1 MRLLSCLF
9 LSLVMLAPLA
19 SGCTAPADADAD
31 TGTLELP
38 LVQPGSDGAIY
49 RLAATFDIE
58 GPASSI
64 HLVATD
70 NEPSVT
76 LQLPP
81 GLTNV
86 TLLDDWALT
95 RSTDGGGTFRP
106 VSALLGNR
114 NLQQVRVL
122 ANHTDQVVFQF
133 LVRSPDGDLTVT
145 FGVTDHPRELAGGMV
160 IDQGTNLFAGYPH
173 NVQVDF
179 ATYYK
184 LVELDKNVLADG
196 SKDRVFASD
205 ATATEFFNDG
215 VGALSGTVAPAL
227 QGGILVWHLIARPDG
242 TQEIS
247 GELDALVA
255 PFPVLTFGPHTF
267 GFPLPFDGD
276 GFVSDVFFNESIPF
290 SLEVFGNVPG
300 RMNGTMRFRNVPV
313 SN

>member
-9 LSLVMLAPLA
+9 LSLGLLAPFA
-19 SGCTAPADADAD
+19 SGCTTTQDAD

-49 RLAATFDIE
+49 HLSAEFQIE
-58 GPASSI
+58 GPGSSI
-64 HLVATD
+64 HFVATG
-70 NEPSVT
+70 NEPSVR
-76 LQLPP
+76 LNLSP

-86 TLLDDWALT
+86 TLLDNWALT

-106 VSALLGNR
+106 VSALLGSQ

-133 LVRSPDGDLTVT
+133 LVRSPNGDLTVT

-160 IDQGTNLFAGYPH
+160 IDQGADLFAGYRH

-179 ATYYK
+179 ATYYR
-184 LVELDKNVLADG
+184 LVALDKDVLADG
-196 SKDRVFASD
+196 SKDRVFSSD

-215 VGALSGTVAPAL
+215 VGVLSGTVAPVL

-242 TQEIS
+242 AQEIS
-247 GELDALVA
+247 GELDSLVS
-255 PFPVLTFGPHTF
+255 PFTVVTFGPHTF
-267 GFPLPFDGD
+267 NFPLPVDDD

-290 SLEVFGNVPG
+290 SLEVFGNAPG
-300 RMNGTMRFRNVPV
+300 RMNGTMRFRNIPV